1 MMDNKVQNRKEITLQ
16 DLINQVRDELLTS
29 PTDVQVDKDYP
40 LFLVDQ
46 VELEVVVD
54 FSYDAKAGIKISVP
68 QILEGS
74 VEGGQ
79 GKVSGHTMKLTLKPI
94 LTYEERRREFQK
106 YPKLWERIVDIQRR
120 ALTKTSN
127 DDNVG
132 GPNT

>member
-1 MMDNKVQNRKEITLQ
+1 MDNEVQSKREITLQ
-16 DLINQVRDELLTS
+16 DLIKQVKDELLTS
-29 PTDVQVDKDYP
+29 PMDAQVDKDYP

-46 VELEVVVD
+46 VELEIAVD
-54 FSYDAKAGIKISVP
+54 FSYDAKAGIKIAIP

-79 GKVSGHTMKLTLKPI
+79 GKVSGHTMKITLKPV
-94 LTYEERRREFQK
+94 LTYEERRRELQK